1 MSERLEPDHE
11 LDRAVADILS
21 CLAENRIEDALAAID
36 ALAKRV
42 GGTPLVFHLVGLA
55 SLRLNEPGKAVEA
68 LLQAHEA
75 APDVREYSGAL
86 SILMS
91 KVGRL
96 VDSLFYQKLSIAATR
111 EAGFPGLVPDWLGN
125 FADAFSN
132 IVEAPLMRAAQAA
145 LAGGDYAA
153 AATSFQK
160 ECQID
165 PGSIAARR
173 GLAFAT
179 LLDGKP
185 FRAVEAAEQLV
196 ALAPGEA
203 EHHAL
208 LGRCLAHAARF
219 DEALAAHRKAE
230 LLQPDDAGLAWQ
242 TVATAAQRPEVP
254 PSELAGIMTRWG
266 KRFGPA
272 APEPAAPRDLTMRKL
287 RLGIVSAH
295 WAEGEGLDTLVPVL
309 ELLDRRRIEL
319 FCYAAGLSG
328 AGLAVRTRQRS
339 NHWCELQDLDDAT
352 AELVLRNDELDLLI
366 DLDGP
371 TRCARPGLFAAR
383 PAAQVLTL
391 YGLAEAAPSLG
402 FDGVLGDATAYPADT
417 PGRVVR
423 VPGGLA
429 TLPSSIVPLTRPP
442 REARPI
448 VFGTLAYRWQIGPET
463 VAAWAALLAAAPE
476 ATLVLNLD
484 RLGGLEAANDLA
496 ALYAAQLPRDRVLT
510 SASGEALTDYLLS
523 VDLLL
528 DPIGNPHPDEALA
541 ALALGTPVLTCR
553 SAMPRSALLAS
564 WLDGAGLTEL
574 VASDRADYVRAA
586 AGFAVEAERAAI
598 TARVVAAVATELAE
612 GAMRQAAQLGAAL
625 FAAATGQAA

>member
-21 CLAENRIEDALAAID
+21 GLAENRIEQALAAID
-36 ALAKRV
+36 ALAKRI
-42 GGTPLVFHLVGLA
+42 GGTPLVFYLVGLA
-55 SLRLNEPGKAVEA
+55 SLKLNEPGKAVEA

-75 APDVREYSGAL
+75 APDVREYSSTL
-86 SILMS
+86 SIVMS

-111 EAGFPGLVPDWLGN
+111 EAGFPGLVPSWLGN
-125 FADAFSN
+125 FAEAFSN
-132 IVEAPLMRAAQAA
+132 IAEAPLMRAAQAA
-145 LAGGDYAA
+145 LARGDYAGA
-153 AATSFQK
+153 AISFQK
-160 ECQID
+160 ETQID
-165 PGSIAARR
+165 PGSIPAWR
-173 GLAFAT
+173 GLAFST
-179 LLDGKP
+179 LLDDKP

-196 ALAPGEA
+196 ALEPGAA
-203 EHHAL
+203 EHQAL
-208 LGRCLAHAARF
+208 LGRCLAHAGQF
-219 DEALAAHRKAE
+219 DAALAAHRKAE

-242 TVATAAQRPEVP
+242 TVATAAQRPELP
-254 PSELAGIMTRWG
+254 PADLAGMMTRWG

-272 APEPAAPRDLTMRKL
+272 APEPAAPRDLSLRKL

-319 FCYAAGLSG
+319 FGYAAGLTS
-328 AGLAVRTRQRS
+328 AGLAVRVRQRS

-352 AELVLRNDELDLLI
+352 AELVVRNDDLDLLI

-383 PAAQVLTL
+383 PAAQALTL
-391 YGLAEAAPSLG
+391 FGLPEAAPALG
-402 FDGVLGDATAYPADT
+402 FDGVLGDATSYPAET

-442 REARPI
+442 RDAHPI

-463 VAAWAALLAAAPE
+463 VAAWSALLAAAPE
-476 ATLVLNLD
+476 ASLVLNLD

-496 ALYAAQLPRDRVLT
+496 SRYAGSLPRDRILT
-510 SASGEALTDYLLS
+510 NAKGEALTDYLLS

-564 WLDGAGLTEL
+564 WLETAGLGDL
-574 VASDRADYVRAA
+574 VAGGRDDYVRIATGLADAA
-586 AGFAVEAERAAI
+586 ASQALSQR
-598 TARVVAAVATELAE
+598 VAATVATELTA

-625 FAAATGQAA
+625 YAAATGRAA